1 MEHSTWLKRRR
12 IGLWG
17 LPLNALLTV
26 GLGDV
31 AESALTATGNSH
43 SRLCCNNSPNQGT
56 EISVEAVV
64 YRATWN
70 INGVRLVGDLT

>member
-17 LPLNALLTV
+17 LPVNALLTV

-31 AESALTATGNSH
+31 AESTTTARVAPEEIPTRIPSVCATRWAV
-43 SRLCCNNSPNQGT
+43 SMAVAAATRSPPFTKN
-56 EISVEAVV
+56 
-64 YRATWN
+64 Y
-70 INGVRLVGDLT
+70 